1 MAAVTPRR
9 KTQTDAAIPLRA
21 MQLLGK
27 WTRVAQGHLPMGM
40 GCACAGGMEGV
51 PASDLEVNILDYLHQ
66 KYGPT
71 SMVAKLMQEHAGYQ
85 ESTAGRLADLLKAIA
100 IQPLRAELAQ
110 GLLNDLAT
118 TIDSFEAM
126 HAGRG
131 I

>member
-1 MAAVTPRR
+1 MTAVTPRR
-9 KTQTDAAIPLRA
+9 KARTDAAIPLRA

-51 PASDLEVNILDYLHQ
+51 PASDLEVNILDYLNQ
-66 KYGPT
+66 KYGAT
-71 SMVAKLMQEHAGYQ
+71 SVVAKLMQDHAGYQ
-85 ESTAGRLADLLKAIA
+85 ENMAGRLADLLKAIA
-100 IQPLRAELAQ
+100 VQPMVADMAQ
-110 GLLNDLAT
+110 GLLDDLAT

>member
-1 MAAVTPRR
+1 MTAVKPRR
-9 KTQTDAAIPLRA
+9 KVQTDTTISLRA

-27 WTRVAQGHLPMGM
+27 WTRVAQGHLPMGL

-66 KYGPT
+66 KYGRG
-71 SMVAKLMQEHAGYQ
+71 SVVATLMHQHAGYQ
-85 ESTAGRLADLLKAIA
+85 ESTAGRLSDLLKSIA
-100 IQPLRAELAQ
+100 MQPLKTELAQ
-110 GLLNDLAT
+110 GLLDDLAT

-126 HAGRG
+126 HAGRA